1 MSCLDPINYPS
12 LTPSQNEYLESIRDK
27 LELNNCNLTNKQ
39 DIYLGTL
46 YYGMNKFKDE
56 KEFIEVA
63 NKLYGFINFGMS
75 EGTDGNWQ
83 NEWGGGKDPL
93 YTPDYIEAFN
103 NLYYQVNYG
112 LSGNATWEDEW

>member
-63 NKLYGFINFGMS
+63 NKLYGFINFGM
-75 EGTDGNWQ
+75 G
-83 NEWGGGKDPL
+83 
-93 YTPDYIEAFN
+93 
-103 NLYYQVNYG
+103 
-112 LSGNATWEDEW
+112 